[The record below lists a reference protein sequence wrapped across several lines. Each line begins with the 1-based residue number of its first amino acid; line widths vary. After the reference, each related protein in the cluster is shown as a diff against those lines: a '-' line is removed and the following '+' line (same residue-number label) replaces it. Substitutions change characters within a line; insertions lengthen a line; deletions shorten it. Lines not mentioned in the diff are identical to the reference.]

1 MANIV
6 ISSDHIHGAFD
17 KALSPAAHAHSGDT
31 AVFHCIDCY
40 CGALHTDRMERKD
53 MQVRIANPA
62 TGPLYIE
69 EAKVGDILK
78 VEILDIRPDTKGC
91 MSARPGIG
99 AYEIEPAVCRVFS
112 VDPDKM
118 TVDFD
123 GLTVSLKPMI
133 GVIGTA
139 PAGDP
144 IDTETPEEH
153 GGNLDIKDMNAGN
166 ILYLPVNVDGALLS
180 MGDIHGVQGDGE
192 TLICALEM
200 CGTVTVRV
208 TVLKGRSDIPTPM
221 IESPTHYMT
230 TAAAPTLDECSI
242 LAARKMHR
250 FLMAHTKL
258 DNPHAGMLLS
268 LKGDLR
274 ISQIVNPNKGCIMSF
289 PKDVVEIDFKG

>member
-6 ISSDHIHGAFD
+6 LTSDHLHGAFD
-17 KALSPAAHAHSGDT
+17 KTLSPAAHCNSGDT
-31 AVFHCIDCY
+31 AVFHCMDCY
-40 CGALHTDRMERKD
+40 CGALHTDRMSRAD

-69 EAKVGDILK
+69 EARPGDILK

-99 AYEIEPAVCRVFS
+99 AYEIEPAVCRIFP

-123 GLTVSLKPMI
+123 GLKVSLKPMI

-139 PAGDP
+139 PAGEP
-144 IDTETPEEH
+144 VNTETPDEH
-153 GGNLDIKDMNAGN
+153 GGNMDIKDMNAGN

-208 TVLKGRSDIPTPM
+208 TVLKDRSDIPTPM

-230 TAAAPTLDECSI
+230 TAAAPTLDEASI

-250 FLMAHTKL
+250 FLMAHTEF

-274 ISQIVNPNKGCIMSF
+274 ISQIVNPQKGCIMAF
-289 PKDVVEIDFKG
+289 PKDIVKIEFKG

>member
-1 MANIV
+1 MAQIV
-6 ISSDHIHGAFD
+6 ISSEHIHGSFD
-17 KALSPAAHAHSGDT
+17 RTIAPAAHCHSGDT
-31 AVFHCIDCY
+31 ALFHCVDCY
-40 CGALHTDRMERKD
+40 CGALHTDRMSRKD

-69 EAKVGDILK
+69 EAKPGDILK
-78 VEILDIRPDTKGC
+78 VEILDIRPDVKGC

-99 AYEIEPAVCRVFS
+99 AYEIEPAVCRIFA
-112 VDPDKM
+112 VDPDAM

-123 GLTVSLKPMI
+123 GRTLSLKPMI

-139 PAGDP
+139 PAGAP
-144 IDTETPEEH
+144 VNTETPDEH
-153 GGNLDIKDMNAGN
+153 GGNMDIKDMNAGN
-166 ILYLPVNVDGALLS
+166 TLYLPVNVDGALLS

-200 CGTVTVRV
+200 NGTVSVRV
-208 TVLKGRSDIPTPM
+208 TVLKDRADIPTPM

-230 TAAAPTLDECSI
+230 TAAAPSLDDCAVA
-242 LAARKMHR
+242 AARKMHR
-250 FLMAHTKL
+250 FLMAHTDL

-274 ISQIVNPNKGCIMSF
+274 ISQIVNPQKGCIMAF
-289 PKDVVEIDFKG
+289 PKGVVKIDFKA